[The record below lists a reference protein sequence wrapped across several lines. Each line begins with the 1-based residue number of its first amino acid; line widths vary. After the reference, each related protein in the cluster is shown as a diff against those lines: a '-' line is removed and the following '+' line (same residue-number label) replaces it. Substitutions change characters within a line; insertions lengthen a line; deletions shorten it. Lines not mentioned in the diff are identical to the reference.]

1 MIPPKIPKNEDERL
15 AALKSHNLLDT
26 IEEQSFDDLTKI
38 AAAICGTPISLISLI
53 DEKRQWFK
61 SHHGLDATETPRELA
76 YCAHAINDPER
87 ILEVTDAFEDERF
100 HDNPLATGDPHVRFY
115 AGAPL
120 IDSNGYAL
128 GTLCVIDHVP
138 RKLDPLQK
146 DALQALSRQVI
157 SAIELRKSVSDLE
170 GMKRSLEAAEESF
183 KNRIEQVGDM
193 IFELNEHGKFIYVN
207 PALIRIS
214 GFAENELLN
223 MHYWDLITEDHKQF
237 VVDHYT
243 CLLYT
248 SPSPRDLSTSRMP
261 SSA

>member
-193 IFELNEHGKFIYVN
+193 IFELNEHGKF
-207 PALIRIS
+207 
-214 GFAENELLN
+214 
-223 MHYWDLITEDHKQF
+223 
-237 VVDHYT
+237 

-248 SPSPRDLSTSRMP
+248 SPSPRD
-261 SSA
+261 